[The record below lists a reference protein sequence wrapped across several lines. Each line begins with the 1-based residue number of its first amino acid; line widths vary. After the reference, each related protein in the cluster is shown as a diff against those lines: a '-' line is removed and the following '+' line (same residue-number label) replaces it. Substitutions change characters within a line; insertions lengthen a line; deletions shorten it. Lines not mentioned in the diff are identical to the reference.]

1 MKSRRFRFTEAANG
15 HFISKED
22 TKSTKKLE
30 NFCPNIM
37 SFVVNDSLPN
47 FATFASLREI
57 LPDQFDDRP
66 IVL

>member
-1 MKSRRFRFTEAANG
+1 MGMLLYREDAKHTKVFENLLLELRAFRA
-15 HFISKED
+15 S
-22 TKSTKKLE
+22 
-30 NFCPNIM
+30 
-37 SFVVNDSLPN
+37 VVNNSLPN

>member
-1 MKSRRFRFTEAANG
+1 MGKLLYREDARGTKGPEQMGTELRALRA
-15 HFISKED
+15 
-22 TKSTKKLE
+22 
-30 NFCPNIM
+30 
-37 SFVVNDSLPN
+37 FVLNESLPN